1 MRNLSKLF
9 LYFLITTSLVF
20 LSACSNADVEM
31 DNNSPVISKAK
42 KVIKDF
48 NLTTTS
54 ISCLKFNLL
63 DEKSDGKVIVD
74 VREKHGGRCGGD
86 PQTSPRLFSI
96 GFDESTGEIWSDA
109 KSLLGQLEKLK

>member
-1 MRNLSKLF
+1 MINFNKVVI
-9 LYFLITTSLVF
+9 YFLLLSSLVF
-20 LSACSNADVEM
+20 LFACSNADAEQ

-42 KVIKDF
+42 KAIKDF

-63 DEKSDGKVIVD
+63 DEKFDGKVMVD
-74 VREKHGGRCGGD
+74 IREKHSDGCSGD
-86 PQTSPRLFSI
+86 PKTSPRLFSI
-96 GFDESTGEIWSDA
+96 GFEESTGQIWSDA